1 MSTNTLDL
9 QGRFTSTGANVQL
22 NLRSG
27 WDWIKVF
34 NETVLFAAGGG
45 NGAEFYFQ
53 NGMPNGRGTVYTKEA
68 TIGALVPTQIAANS
82 GFFYL
87 DTSSSPIGASAA
99 LTGITAANPPVVT
112 SNGHGLSV
120 GNIVRFNTLNNQ
132 PQIGGMDFTITAE
145 NTNTFTVGNI
155 NLLNSTATTTG
166 FWTLIAHD
174 HVWYPAS
181 RTVTYIRSA
190 AQAVIYLSVTHGYQV
205 GQSVRLSF
213 PSASGGSSVW
223 GVYAALDG
231 VEVTITA
238 VNVARAG
245 SEPTNSG
252 VANNI
257 VVDYDTSAFA
267 AWNTVFGSSNN
278 QAYPASAKVPFTNA
292 QVVPIGEDTAY
303 ALQQNVNILSGAT
316 VNTAIIGVTLQ
327 AGAGSPAGQNNDVIY
342 WIAGTSFSNDL
353 L

>member
-9 QGRFTSTGANVQL
+9 QGRFTSTGANVDL

-34 NETVLFAAGGG
+34 NQTVLFAAGGG

-53 NGMPNGRGTVYTKEA
+53 NGMTNGRGIVYTKEA
-68 TIGALVPTQIAANS
+68 TVGALVPSQIAANS

-87 DTSSSPIGASAA
+87 DTSLNPIGASAA
-99 LTGITAANPPVVT
+99 LTAITAANPPVIT
-112 SNGHGLSV
+112 SNGHGLAV

-132 PQIGGMDFTITAE
+132 SQIGGIDFTITAA
-145 NTNTFTVGNI
+145 NTNTFTIGNI

-174 HVWYPAS
+174 EVWYPS
-181 RTVTYIRSA
+181 NRTITYVRSA

-213 PSASGGSSVW
+213 PSNVGGRSVW
-223 GVYAALDG
+223 GPYAALDG
-231 VEVTITA
+231 VQVTITA

-245 SEPTNSG
+245 SEPTNGG

-257 VVDYDTSAFA
+257 VVDYDTSAFP
-267 AWNTVFGSSNN
+267 AWNTIFGPSSN
-278 QAYPASAKVPFTNA
+278 QAFPASGNVPFTPA
-292 QVVPIGEDTAY
+292 QIVPIGEDTAY
-303 ALQQNVNILSGAT
+303 ALQQNVNILSDAT

-327 AGAGSPAGQNNDVIY
+327 AGAGSPAGQAGDEIY